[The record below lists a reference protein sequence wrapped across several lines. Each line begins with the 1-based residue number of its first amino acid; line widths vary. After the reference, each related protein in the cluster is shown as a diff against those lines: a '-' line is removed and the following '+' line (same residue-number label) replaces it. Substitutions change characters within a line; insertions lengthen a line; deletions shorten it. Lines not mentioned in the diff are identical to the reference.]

1 MENILKGIT
10 DHGWHFGLSFNG
22 EFYTMWVSRPEWKTS
37 NLGQSVPLPTWESN
51 SLYVVAIGAYNYC
64 ASKEY

>member
-10 DHGWHFGLSFNG
+10 DHGWHFGLSFDG
-22 EFYTMWVSRPEWKTS
+22 KSYTMWVSRPKWEAS
-37 NLGQSVPLPTWESN
+37 DLAQSIPLPSWKSE
-51 SLYVVAIGAYNYC
+51 SLYNVCINAYNYC